1 MWHCML
7 PKHLGRVCYNANSL
21 PNKGSGAQGWAQ
33 KAVLWEKNKK
43 KKTCP
48 SDSDAP
54 LLSKPDRHTGWSKMT
69 WGWVREES
77 SDQRLREPQNHRIM
91 LPTAPF
97 TPTFTCAF
105 TTWNGRA
112 GLSPPCPSEQPAVPP
127 AQTEHPGQQPPP
139 SDREK
144 PQLLPS
150 SPLPSRSQGPCAQW
164 ASSLQ
169 APSM

>member
-1 MWHCML
+1 MGPESCTV
-7 PKHLGRVCYNANSL
+7 K
-21 PNKGSGAQGWAQ
+21 K
-33 KAVLWEKNKK
+33 KKKK

-54 LLSKPDRHTGWSKMT
+54 LLSKPDWHTGWRKMT
-69 WGWVREES
+69 WGWVRAES
-77 SDQRLREPQNHRIM
+77 SDQRLLEPQNHRTV
-91 LPTAPF
+91 LPAAPF

-112 GLSPPCPSEQPAVPP
+112 GLSPPCPSQQPAVPP
-127 AQTEHPGQQPPP
+127 AQTEHRRQQPPP

-150 SPLPSRSQGPCAQW
+150 SPLPSMGAGTGLKDPAHSGLPPYQHLWCN
-164 ASSLQ
+164 
-169 APSM
+169 